1 MTDMRISPS
10 LVVLAAI
17 LAAAGVISTGL
28 LVLSPSRP
36 LLVSAGFDR
45 AAITPNADGS
55 DYVTNFAFELSRPAF
70 VTLSLTDA
78 EGSVFSIRTN
88 QRTPTGD
95 FALAFSGVVD
105 GYVLD
110 GETFEADIA
119 RRLIP
124 DGAYT
129 WTLSAEAVE
138 GEESGQFEGM
148 LTVSG
153 SDTELPQ
160 LTGFSISP
168 RIFTPNQ
175 DGIADRVAINAYLTK
190 AADVVGYLIDANGE
204 RYYLS
209 PRELENR
216 AGEVGWQEFD
226 YEGGVDIGADPP
238 PDGEYAVVIEAQ
250 DAVGQRVSV
259 AGQLTIQD
267 GGKPR
272 AGVLGQGSGA
282 DVVFATAPYDEA
294 YFSDRDSLGTL
305 ISVPDNPDD
314 NRLGQVVVTVGDLLI
329 FKLVVENYGSSP
341 IRTDGPPPG
350 TVYQQSQ
357 VPAALGAIEQDG
369 VWRVGIQCETSEESY
384 PYRWAVGAFENLT
397 QATDPATDNV
407 YYFLEP
413 GQRSVVWGAI
423 RMTDVVKSTNPQQC
437 WAGLIHE
444 GVAVANNRIGVR
456 DILMADPDAE

>member
-1 MTDMRISPS
+1 MRISPS
-10 LVVLAAI
+10 IIAVSAIVVAF
-17 LAAAGVISTGL
+17 GV
-28 LVLSPSRP
+28 LVLGVQLLTPSRP

-45 AAITPNADGS
+45 EGFTPNADG
-55 DYVTNFAFELSRPAF
+55 DADVARFAFELARPAF

-78 EGSVFSIRTN
+78 AGATYSIRTA
-88 QRTPTGD
+88 QRTPAGE
-95 FALAFSGVVD
+95 FAVAFSGVVD
-105 GYVLD
+105 GYVLPD
-110 GETFEADIA
+110 ENFESEIE

-124 DGAYT
+124 DGDYA
-129 WTLSAEAVE
+129 WTFSVTAVE
-138 GEESGQFEGM
+138 GQESGQLEGV
-148 LTVSG
+148 LRVSEA
-153 SDTELPQ
+153 DAELPQ
-160 LTGFSISP
+160 LTGFSVSP
-168 RIFTPNQ
+168 HVFTPNQ

-190 AADVVGYLIDANGE
+190 EASVTGYLIDEIGE

-238 PDGEYAVVIEAQ
+238 PDGEYTVVIEVQ

-259 AGQLTIQD
+259 RGQLTIRD

-282 DVVFATAPYDEA
+282 DVVFATEPYDPA
-294 YFSDRDSLGTL
+294 YFSDRDASGAL
-305 ISVPDNPDD
+305 IEVPDNPDD
-314 NRLGQVVVTVGDLLI
+314 NRLGQVVVPVGDLLI

-350 TVYQQSQ
+350 TVYQQTQ

-384 PYRWAVGAFENLT
+384 PYRWAVGAFDDLT
-397 QATDPATDNV
+397 TVTDAATDNV

-456 DILMADPDAE
+456 DILIADPEAE